1 MSLKVVRVCELI
13 ATMENMVPLSELV
26 KRGVLSTVVVNAYG
40 INKRLQEKKNVP
52 KNIIYMDLSEEFNV
66 SESTIYRAEKMMNE
80 NLHIYEDK
88 S

>member
-1 MSLKVVRVCELI
+1 
-13 ATMENMVPLSELV
+13 MENMVPLSELV

>member
-1 MSLKVVRVCELI
+1 MKVVRVCDLI

-26 KRGVLSTVVVNAYG
+26 KRGVLSTVVVNAYS
-40 INKRLQEKKNVP
+40 INKILEKKARSTP
-52 KNIIYMDLSEEFNV
+52 KNVIYMDVSMEFNV

-80 NLHIYEDK
+80 KLHIYEGE